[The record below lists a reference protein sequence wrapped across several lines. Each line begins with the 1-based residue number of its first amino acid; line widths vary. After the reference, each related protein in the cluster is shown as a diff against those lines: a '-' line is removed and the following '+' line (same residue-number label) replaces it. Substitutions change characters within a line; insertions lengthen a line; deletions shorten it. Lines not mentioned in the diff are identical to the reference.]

1 MMSALLLASGRLN
14 KLRIPFQ
21 QNLLDGALCKMSF
34 SSFHIF
40 SVFLVLKRDFIR
52 RPDFTRISASNTA
65 SDDATRHKLGQ
76 T

>member
-1 MMSALLLASGRLN
+1 
-14 KLRIPFQ
+14 
-21 QNLLDGALCKMSF
+21 MSF